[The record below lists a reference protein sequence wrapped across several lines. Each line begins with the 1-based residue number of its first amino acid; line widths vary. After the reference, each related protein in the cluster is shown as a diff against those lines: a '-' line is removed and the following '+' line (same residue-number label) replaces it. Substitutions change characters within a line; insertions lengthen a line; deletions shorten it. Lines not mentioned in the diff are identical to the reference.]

1 VKPPHVLTLTS
12 EPRANVERYE
22 HGAKP
27 RRRAALNDWL
37 ETRCRELWNQTP
49 HGSHPGAIAEAWAE
63 EAQYL
68 MQLPRPFDS
77 FG

>member
-1 VKPPHVLTLTS
+1 MFLTLTS

-37 ETRCRELWNQTP
+37 ETRCRELWNQTRTARILARLP
-49 HGSHPGAIAEAWAE
+49 KPG
-63 EAQYL
+63 
-68 MQLPRPFDS
+68 RKKRNT
-77 FG
+77 